1 MTAHAS
7 IPTQVKGNSYAQQA
21 SDRKV
26 QYTCPLFNLQMTSA
40 KRPGKQAL
48 LFGLYDQHAGC
59 RAATLHIIANVLK
72 VLLLIVHLNH
82 NHGLHTY
89 SSCELGSLLCY
100 LPQQLFIMQVMSLC
114 KFCS

>member
-40 KRPGKQAL
+40 KDLGSKHCFSVCMINMLDVGQ
-48 LFGLYDQHAGC
+48 Q
-59 RAATLHIIANVLK
+59 TLHTIANVLTA
-72 VLLLIVHLNH
+72 LLLIFHLNH
-82 NHGLHTY
+82 NHGLNIY
-89 SSCELGSLLCY
+89 SSCELGSLLY
-100 LPQQLFIMQVMSLC
+100 HLPQQLFITQLM
-114 KFCS
+114 